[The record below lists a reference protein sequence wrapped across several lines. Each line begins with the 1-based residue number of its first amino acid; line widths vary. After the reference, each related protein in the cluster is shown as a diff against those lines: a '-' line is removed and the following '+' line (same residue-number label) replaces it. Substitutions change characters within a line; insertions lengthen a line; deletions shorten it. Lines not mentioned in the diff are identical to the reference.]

1 MSIEHVQEDALNM
14 HFDGELAPAE
24 AASVERHLASC
35 GECSKRLLSMQRLH
49 EMITVSAEQ
58 VASEVDFDAMFGRVE
73 QGTKVAAGPG
83 LIERVTLW
91 VTESLQHNPMRVWAP
106 AGGLAL
112 AAAAAVAFVLSSS
125 GSGVEGEHEVA
136 RRGVIA
142 EEREIKRDKMMVAQN
157 EAPKPAGEGPTESNA
172 SEVVQVDFGSN
183 TGTVFE
189 IALADGAS
197 TPVVWINED

>member
-1 MSIEHVQEDALNM
+1 VSIEHVQEDALNM

-24 AASVERHLASC
+24 AASVERHLATC
-35 GECSKRLLSMQRLH
+35 GECSKRLNSMQRLH
-49 EMITVSAEQ
+49 EMITMSAAQ

-73 QGTKVAAGPG
+73 QGTKVAPVPR
-83 LIERVTLW
+83 LIERIGLW

-112 AAAAAVAFVLSSS
+112 AAAAAVIFVLRPS
-125 GSGVEGEHEVA
+125 EPMA
-136 RRGVIA
+136 KRGVVPD
-142 EEREIKRDKMMVAQN
+142 EREPKREKMMVAEN
-157 EAPKPAGEGPTESNA
+157 DPAPESNA

>member
-1 MSIEHVQEDALNM
+1 MEHVQEDALNM

-35 GECSKRLLSMQRLH
+35 GECNKRLVSMQRLR
-49 EMITVSAEQ
+49 EMITMSAEQ
-58 VASEVDFDAMFGRVE
+58 VASQVDFDAMFGRVE
-73 QGTKVAAGPG
+73 QGTKTAVGPG
-83 LIERVTLW
+83 LIERLTLW

-112 AAAAAVAFVLSSS
+112 AAAAAVAFVLSSA
-125 GSGVEGEHEVA
+125 GSGVEGEEEMA

-142 EEREIKRDKMMVAQN
+142 EEREIKREKMMLAENQP
-157 EAPKPAGEGPTESNA
+157 PKSEGADSEESNA

>member
-1 MSIEHVQEDALNM
+1 VSIEHVQEDALNM
-14 HFDGELAPAE
+14 HFDGELAPSE

-35 GECSKRLLSMQRLH
+35 GECTKRLHSMQRLR
-49 EMITVSAEQ
+49 EMIAMSADE
-58 VASEVDFDAMFGRVE
+58 VASQVDFDAMFGRIE
-73 QGTKVAAGPG
+73 QGAKAAPQPS
-83 LIERVTLW
+83 LWERLTLW
-91 VTESLQHNPMRVWAP
+91 LEESLRHNPMRVWAP

-112 AAAAAVAFVLSSS
+112 AAAAALVFALKSSS
-125 GSGVEGEHEVA
+125 PGAAGDEEMRARSGIIEEG
-136 RRGVIA
+136 
-142 EEREIKRDKMMVAQN
+142 REKLSRDKVMVAAN
-157 EAPKPAGEGPTESNA
+157 EPPPAEPLAEANA

>member
-1 MSIEHVQEDALNM
+1 MEHVQEDALNM
-14 HFDGELAPAE
+14 HFDGELAPTE

-35 GECSKRLLSMQRLH
+35 GECSKRLTSMQRLR
-49 EMITVSAEQ
+49 EMILMSSEQ

-73 QGTKVAAGPG
+73 QGTKIAPVPG
-83 LIERVTLW
+83 LIDRIGLW

-112 AAAAAVAFVLSSS
+112 AAAAALAFVLRSS
-125 GSGVEGEHEVA
+125 GAGTEGEDEVA

-142 EEREIKRDKMMVAQN
+142 EEREIKREKMMVAEN
-157 EAPKPAGEGPTESNA
+157 DPPSESNA

>member
-1 MSIEHVQEDALNM
+1 MEHVQEDALNM
-14 HFDGELAPAE
+14 HFDGELAPSE
-24 AASVERHLASC
+24 AASVERHLAAC
-35 GECSKRLLSMQRLH
+35 GECSKRLHSMQQLRQ
-49 EMITVSAEQ
+49 MIVMSSAQ

-73 QGTKVAAGPG
+73 QGTKAAPVPG
-83 LIERVTLW
+83 LFERFGLW

-112 AAAAAVAFVLSSS
+112 AAAAAVIFVLRPDAPSA
-125 GSGVEGEHEVA
+125 EEMA
-136 RRGVIA
+136 KRGVVA
-142 EEREIKRDKMMVAQN
+142 EERERRREKIMVAEN
-157 EAPKPAGEGPTESNA
+157 DPTPESNA

>member
-1 MSIEHVQEDALNM
+1 VSTEHVQEDALNM
-14 HFDGELAPAE
+14 HFDGELAPSE
-24 AASVERHLASC
+24 AASVDRHLASC
-35 GECSKRLLSMQRLH
+35 GECSKRLHSLQQLR
-49 EMITVSAEQ
+49 EMIMMSAEQ
-58 VASEVDFDAMFGRVE
+58 VASQVDFDAMFGRVE
-73 QGTKVAAGPG
+73 QGTKVSPMPS
-83 LIERVTLW
+83 LWERGTLW

-112 AAAAAVAFVLSSS
+112 AAAAALALALKSS
-125 GSGVEGEHEVA
+125 EAPGEEELNA
-136 RRGVIA
+136 RKGGIA
-142 EEREIKRDKMMVAQN
+142 PDVDRDKPIREKMMVA
-157 EAPKPAGEGPTESNA
+157 TNA

>member
-1 MSIEHVQEDALNM
+1 MEHVQEDALNM
-14 HFDGELAPAE
+14 HFDGELAPTE

-35 GECSKRLLSMQRLH
+35 GECSKRLHSLQQLR
-49 EMITVSAEQ
+49 EMIMMSAEQ
-58 VASEVDFDAMFGRVE
+58 VASQVDFDAMFGRVE
-73 QGTKVAAGPG
+73 QGTKIAPVPS
-83 LIERVTLW
+83 LWERGTLW

-112 AAAAAVAFVLSSS
+112 AAAAALAIALSSS
-125 GSGVEGEHEVA
+125 GAGVEGEEEIQARGGIAPDVDREKLNRTPVA
-136 RRGVIA
+136 
-142 EEREIKRDKMMVAQN
+142 VAAN
-157 EAPKPAGEGPTESNA
+157 EPPPESNA

>member
-1 MSIEHVQEDALNM
+1 M

-24 AASVERHLASC
+24 AASVQRHLATC
-35 GECSKRLLSMQRLH
+35 GECSNRLSSLQRLR
-49 EMITVSAEQ
+49 EMIAMSAEQ

-73 QGTKVAAGPG
+73 QGMKVAPAPSV
-83 LIERVTLW
+83 LDRLTLW
-91 VTESLQHNPMRVWAP
+91 VTESLEHNPMKVWAP
-106 AGGLAL
+106 AGGFAV
-112 AAAAAVAFVLSSS
+112 AAAALIFVLARS
-125 GSGVEGEHEVA
+125 GGAEGPEGREPEVA
-136 RRGVIA
+136 RKGIIEEGREPKRERVAIA
-142 EEREIKRDKMMVAQN
+142 EGPDAKSD
-157 EAPKPAGEGPTESNA
+157 PAEQVGANA

>member
-1 MSIEHVQEDALNM
+1 MEHVQEDALNM

-35 GECSKRLLSMQRLH
+35 GECSKRLNSMQQLR
-49 EMITVSAEQ
+49 EIIVMSSEQ

-73 QGTKVAAGPG
+73 QGTKVAPMPG
-83 LIERVTLW
+83 LIERVGLW
-91 VTESLQHNPMRVWAP
+91 VTESLQHNPVRVWAP
-106 AGGLAL
+106 AGGLAM
-112 AAAAAVAFVLSSS
+112 AAAAALAFVLRSS
-125 GSGVEGEHEVA
+125 GGPGIEGGQEA

-142 EEREIKRDKMMVAQN
+142 EEREIKREKMMLAEN
-157 EAPKPAGEGPTESNA
+157 ESNA